1 MGCMKNE
8 LCMGFFLQEKVTRAH
23 TLFGTGVGGGSAGKS
38 SRLIQRGSEERAGC
52 AARPAAGLEITA
64 SWAPGMEV
72 SRQDRGRCRSR
83 ERHPPRSEQRSGR
96 ASLRG
101 ETETALE
108 HAGRPHLSKG
118 CLQAD
123 RL

>member
-1 MGCMKNE
+1 MNFAWV
-8 LCMGFFLQEKVTRAH
+8 FFLQEKVTRAH

-38 SRLIQRGSEERAGC
+38 SSSVEVRRER
-52 AARPAAGLEITA
+52 ARPAAGLEITA

-83 ERHPPRSEQRSGR
+83 ERHPRGSEQSSGC